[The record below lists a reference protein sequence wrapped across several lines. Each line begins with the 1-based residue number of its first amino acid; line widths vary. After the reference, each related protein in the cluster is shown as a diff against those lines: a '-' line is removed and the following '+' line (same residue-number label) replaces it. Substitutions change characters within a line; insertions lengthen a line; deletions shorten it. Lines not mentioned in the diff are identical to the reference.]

1 MINALGY
8 ADNAGNHHYFS
19 DETPETQLIEDYKVV
34 QYNYP
39 VSYTHLDVYK
49 RQAMGMALWKSA
61 RHAWRLARIFWL
73 WLCLVKQWN

>member
-34 QYNYP
+34 QYNYLFGGR
-39 VSYTHLDVYK
+39 S
-49 RQAMGMALWKSA
+49 
-61 RHAWRLARIFWL
+61 RLNEMYQVENYNDNTLGEDNEINDAES
-73 WLCLVKQWN
+73 K